1 MRRFGDYMLIRVA
14 FVILISS
21 LGAPLFFAQNVGSA
35 RTSSVVTSP
44 STGGTIQLT
53 NTFDGTYTLVERSN
67 WSQYV
72 NGRYVGL
79 TSREARGY
87 LNPAGSGS
95 WRGQTGTQ
103 YTGDFFVFQ
112 QTKRDNRTAAQGID
126 DILPSSFVMLGDGS
140 IQFTELCFYP
150 QLRNFPVFPQEKVKK
165 GSRWQGMA
173 ERVVDPRNDK
183 QFTVLEVPVEYEFVG
198 EELYKGQPV
207 YRIKA
212 KFATRFNKYNP
223 PRIIDSQLSQATGT
237 HDVDIL
243 VDKETCAVMM
253 ILDRLDETF
262 TYRNGETIRYKGT
275 TSLFTEIPVQVDKKE
290 LYERAV
296 YIARG
301 EEPPAG
307 SSLAKKDDGTGGGS
321 GRRPKETDSSDGF
334 GGSGFESGSGSAG
347 SGKAGSSG
355 STGGSAGG
363 KGSGSTDSSGRDSGS
378 AGSKDESFGSGAG
391 SGNADPSKSGSGSA
405 GGSGG
410 MGATGRDFGGTG
422 SNKDK
427 TGSGSTDGFG
437 SSGKRPGSDS
447 LPATDQQD
455 GMFQVEDTD
464 KGVRLSVRDLKFVA
478 DSAQLLPQERSRLD
492 AVAEVL
498 KSVPGGTFLIEGHTA
513 AVGRPAGEQQLSE
526 ERAQSVIAELVKR
539 GLKAEQFMFK
549 GYGGTQP
556 VGDNNTDA
564 GRAANR
570 RVEITILQ

>member
-1 MRRFGDYMLIRVA
+1 MRRFGDFVLIRAA

-21 LGAPLFFAQNVGSA
+21 LGTPLFFAQNVGST
-35 RTSSVVTSP
+35 RTASVVTSP
-44 STGGTIQLT
+44 SIGGSIQLT
-53 NTFDGTYTLVERSN
+53 NTFSGTYTLVERSN

-87 LNPAGSGS
+87 LNPIGTGS

-103 YTGDFFVFQ
+103 YTGDFFIFQ

-140 IQFTELCFYP
+140 IQFTEMCFYP

-183 QFTVLEVPVEYEFVG
+183 QYTVLEVPVEYEFVG

-253 ILDRLDETF
+253 MLDRLDETF

-307 SSLAKKDDGTGGGS
+307 GSVAKKDDGLVGGS
-321 GRRPKETDSSDGF
+321 GTRPEEKDSSGGGLGGRGSESGF
-334 GGSGFESGSGSAG
+334 GDFAG
-347 SGKAGSSG
+347 SGKEQV
-355 STGGSAGG
+355 GGSGTGAG
-363 KGSGSTDSSGRDSGS
+363 KTGSGSG
-378 AGSKDESFGSGAG
+378 
-391 SGNADPSKSGSGSA
+391 KSGSGSV
-405 GGSGG
+405 GDSGG
-410 MGATGRDFGGTG
+410 TGSTGRDSAVAG

-427 TGSGSTDGFG
+427 VGSGSTDGFD
-437 SSGKRPGSDS
+437 SIGKKPGSDKFS
-447 LPATDQQD
+447 PADQQQD
-455 GMFQVEDTD
+455 GLFQVEDTD

-498 KSVPGGTFLIEGHTA
+498 KSVPDGTFLIEGHTA
-513 AVGRPAGEQQLSE
+513 AVGRPTGEQQLSE
-526 ERAQSVIAELVKR
+526 ERAQSVIAEMVKR

>member
-1 MRRFGDYMLIRVA
+1 MRRFGNYMLIRVA

-44 STGGTIQLT
+44 STGGPIQLT

-72 NGRYVGL
+72 NGRYIGL

-87 LNPAGSGS
+87 LNPTGSGS
-95 WRGQTGTQ
+95 WRGQSGTQ

-140 IQFTELCFYP
+140 VQFTELCFYP

-347 SGKAGSSG
+347 SGKTGSSG

-363 KGSGSTDSSGRDSGS
+363 KGTGSTDSSGRDSGS
-378 AGSKDESFGSGAG
+378 ARPKDESFGRGAG
-391 SGNADPSKSGSGSA
+391 SGKTDPSKSGSGSD

-410 MGATGRDFGGTG
+410 MG
-422 SNKDK
+422 
-427 TGSGSTDGFG
+427 STD
-437 SSGKRPGSDS
+437 KKPGSDKW
-447 LPATDQQD
+447 PATDKQQD

>member
-1 MRRFGDYMLIRVA
+1 MRRFGDYVLIRVA

-21 LGAPLFFAQNVGSA
+21 LGAPLFLAQNAGSS
-35 RTSSVVTSP
+35 RTASVVTSP
-44 STGGTIQLT
+44 STGGNVQLT

-72 NGRYVGL
+72 NGRYIGL

-87 LNPAGSGS
+87 LNPVGSGS
-95 WRGQTGTQ
+95 WRGQRGTQ

-126 DILPSSFVMLGDGS
+126 DILPSSFMMLGDGS

-253 ILDRLDETF
+253 MLDRLDETF
-262 TYRNGETIRYKGT
+262 TYRNGETIRFKGT

-307 SSLAKKDDGTGGGS
+307 GSGTKKDDGVGGGS
-321 GRRPKETDSSDGF
+321 GTRPRET
-334 GGSGFESGSGSAG
+334 
-347 SGKAGSSG
+347 GSSG
-355 STGGSAGG
+355 GVGGG
-363 KGSGSTDSSGRDSGS
+363 KGSESGS
-378 AGSKDESFGSGAG
+378 PGQTGFGRELADGSGAG
-391 SGNADPSKSGSGSA
+391 SGRTGSGSIGSDKSGSGSA

-410 MGATGRDFGGTG
+410 MGATGRESAGTG
-422 SNKDK
+422 SSKDK
-427 TGSGSTDGFG
+427 TGSGSTGGFG
-437 SSGKRPGSDS
+437 SSGKRPGSDK

-478 DSAQLLPQERSRLD
+478 DSAQLLPQERGRLD

-549 GYGGTQP
+549 GYGGTRP

>member
-1 MRRFGDYMLIRVA
+1 MRRFGDYVLIRVA

-21 LGAPLFFAQNVGSA
+21 LGVPLFFAQNAGS
-35 RTSSVVTSP
+35 TKTTSVVTSP
-44 STGGTIQLT
+44 STGGNVQLT

-253 ILDRLDETF
+253 MLDRLDETF
-262 TYRNGETIRYKGT
+262 TYRNDETIRYKGT

-307 SSLAKKDDGTGGGS
+307 SSLAKKDDGTDGGS

-334 GGSGFESGSGSAG
+334 GGFEAGSGSAG
-347 SGKAGSSG
+347 SGKTGSSG

-363 KGSGSTDSSGRDSGS
+363 KGTGSTDSSGRDSGS
-378 AGSKDESFGSGAG
+378 AGSKDESFGRGAG
-391 SGNADPSKSGSGSA
+391 SGKTDPSKSGSGSD

-410 MGATGRDFGGTG
+410 MG
-422 SNKDK
+422 
-427 TGSGSTDGFG
+427 STD
-437 SSGKRPGSDS
+437 KKPGSDR

-478 DSAQLLPQERSRLD
+478 DSAQLLPQERGRLD

>member
-1 MRRFGDYMLIRVA
+1 MRRFGDYVLIRVA

-21 LGAPLFFAQNVGSA
+21 LGVPLFFAQNAGS
-35 RTSSVVTSP
+35 TKTTSVVTSP
-44 STGGTIQLT
+44 STGGNVQLT

-307 SSLAKKDDGTGGGS
+307 SSLAKKDDGTDGGS
-321 GRRPKETDSSDGF
+321 GRRPRETGPSGGLG
-334 GGSGFESGSGSAG
+334 GGSGSESGSPSSTGSGRELADGNGSGSGRTDSGSAG
-347 SGKAGSSG
+347 SGKTGSSG
-355 STGGSAGG
+355 STGGSGG
-363 KGSGSTDSSGRDSGS
+363 KGTGSTDSSGRDSGS
-378 AGSKDESFGSGAG
+378 AGSKDESFGRGAG
-391 SGNADPSKSGSGSA
+391 SGKTDPSKSGSGSD

-410 MGATGRDFGGTG
+410 MG
-422 SNKDK
+422 
-427 TGSGSTDGFG
+427 STD
-437 SSGKRPGSDS
+437 KKPGSDK
-447 LPATDQQD
+447 LPATDKQQD

>member
-1 MRRFGDYMLIRVA
+1 MRRFGDYVLIRVA

-21 LGAPLFFAQNVGSA
+21 LGAPLFFAQNAGSS
-35 RTSSVVTSP
+35 RTASVVTSP
-44 STGGTIQLT
+44 STGGNVQLT

-72 NGRYVGL
+72 NGRYIGL

-87 LNPAGSGS
+87 LNPVGSGS
-95 WRGQTGTQ
+95 WRGQRGTQ

-253 ILDRLDETF
+253 MLDRLDETF
-262 TYRNGETIRYKGT
+262 TYRNGETIRFKGT

-307 SSLAKKDDGTGGGS
+307 GSGTKKDDGVGGGS
-321 GRRPKETDSSDGF
+321 GTRPRET
-334 GGSGFESGSGSAG
+334 
-347 SGKAGSSG
+347 GSSG
-355 STGGSAGG
+355 GVGGG
-363 KGSGSTDSSGRDSGS
+363 KGSESGS
-378 AGSKDESFGSGAG
+378 PGQTGFGRELADGSGAG
-391 SGNADPSKSGSGSA
+391 SGRTGSRSIGSDKSGSGSA

-410 MGATGRDFGGTG
+410 MGATGRESAGTG
-422 SNKDK
+422 SRKDK
-427 TGSGSTDGFG
+427 TGSVSTGGFG
-437 SSGKRPGSDS
+437 SSGKRPGSDK
-447 LPATDQQD
+447 LPATDQQE

-478 DSAQLLPQERSRLD
+478 DSAQLLPQERGRLD

-549 GYGGTQP
+549 GYGGTRP

>member
-44 STGGTIQLT
+44 STGGTIQLA

-72 NGRYVGL
+72 NGRYIGL

-87 LNPAGSGS
+87 LNPTGSDS
-95 WRGQTGTQ
+95 WRGQSGTQ

-140 IQFTELCFYP
+140 VQFTELCFYP

-253 ILDRLDETF
+253 MLDRLDETF

-275 TSLFTEIPVQVDKKE
+275 TSLFTEIPVQVDKKD

-321 GRRPKETDSSDGF
+321 GRRPKETNSSDGF

-347 SGKAGSSG
+347 SGKTGSSG

-363 KGSGSTDSSGRDSGS
+363 KGTGSTDSSGRDSGS
-378 AGSKDESFGSGAG
+378 TGSKDESFGSGAG
-391 SGNADPSKSGSGSA
+391 SGNTDPSKSGSGSD

-410 MGATGRDFGGTG
+410 MG
-422 SNKDK
+422 
-427 TGSGSTDGFG
+427 STD
-437 SSGKRPGSDS
+437 KKPGSDK
-447 LPATDQQD
+447 LPATDKQQD

>member
-1 MRRFGDYMLIRVA
+1 MRRFGDYVLIRVA

-21 LGAPLFFAQNVGSA
+21 LGAPLFFAQNAGSS
-35 RTSSVVTSP
+35 RTVSVVTSP
-44 STGGTIQLT
+44 STGGNVQLT

-72 NGRYVGL
+72 NGRYIGL

-87 LNPAGSGS
+87 LNPVGSGS
-95 WRGQTGTQ
+95 WRGQRGTQ

-126 DILPSSFVMLGDGS
+126 DILPSSFMMLGDGS

-223 PRIIDSQLSQATGT
+223 PRIIDSQLSQAAGT

-253 ILDRLDETF
+253 MLDRLDETF
-262 TYRNGETIRYKGT
+262 TYRNGETIRFKGT
-275 TSLFTEIPVQVDKKE
+275 TSLFTEIPVQVDKKD

-307 SSLAKKDDGTGGGS
+307 GSGTKKDDGVGGGS
-321 GRRPKETDSSDGF
+321 GTRPRETGPS
-334 GGSGFESGSGSAG
+334 GGVG
-347 SGKAGSSG
+347 
-355 STGGSAGG
+355 GG
-363 KGSGSTDSSGRDSGS
+363 KGSESGS
-378 AGSKDESFGSGAG
+378 PGQTGFGRELADGSGAG
-391 SGNADPSKSGSGSA
+391 SGRTGSSSIGSDKSGSGSA

-410 MGATGRDFGGTG
+410 MGATGRESAGTG
-422 SNKDK
+422 SSKDK
-427 TGSGSTDGFG
+427 TGSGSTGGFG
-437 SSGKRPGSDS
+437 SSGKRPGSDE

-478 DSAQLLPQERSRLD
+478 DSAQLLPQERGRLD

-549 GYGGTQP
+549 GYGGTRP

>member
-1 MRRFGDYMLIRVA
+1 MRRFGDYVLIRAA

-21 LGAPLFFAQNVGSA
+21 LGAPLFFAQNAGS
-35 RTSSVVTSP
+35 TKTTSVVTSP

-253 ILDRLDETF
+253 MLDRLDETF

-307 SSLAKKDDGTGGGS
+307 GSVARKDDGIGGGS
-321 GRRPKETDSSDGF
+321 GTRPRGTGPSGGLG
-334 GGSGFESGSGSAG
+334 GGSGSESGSPSSTG
-347 SGKAGSSG
+347 SGRELA
-355 STGGSAGG
+355 
-363 KGSGSTDSSGRDSGS
+363 D
-378 AGSKDESFGSGAG
+378 GSGAG
-391 SGNADPSKSGSGSA
+391 SGRTGSGSA

-410 MGATGRDFGGTG
+410 MGSTGRDSGGTG

-427 TGSGSTDGFG
+427 AGSGSTDGFG
-437 SSGKRPGSDS
+437 SSGKRPGSDK

-478 DSAQLLPQERSRLD
+478 DSAQLLPQERGRLD

-513 AVGRPAGEQQLSE
+513 AIGRPAGEQQLSE

>member
-1 MRRFGDYMLIRVA
+1 MRRFGDYVLIRVA

-21 LGAPLFFAQNVGSA
+21 LGAPLFFAQNAGS
-35 RTSSVVTSP
+35 TKTTSVVTSP
-44 STGGTIQLT
+44 STGGNVQLT

-140 IQFTELCFYP
+140 VQFTELCFYP

-198 EELYKGQPV
+198 EELYRGEPV

-307 SSLAKKDDGTGGGS
+307 SPLAKKDDGTGGGS

-347 SGKAGSSG
+347 SGKTGSSG

-363 KGSGSTDSSGRDSGS
+363 KGTGSTDSSGRDSGS
-378 AGSKDESFGSGAG
+378 TGSKDESFGSGAG
-391 SGNADPSKSGSGSA
+391 SGKTDPSKSGSGSD

-410 MGATGRDFGGTG
+410 MG
-422 SNKDK
+422 
-427 TGSGSTDGFG
+427 STD
-437 SSGKRPGSDS
+437 KKPGSDR
-447 LPATDQQD
+447 LPATDKQQD

-478 DSAQLLPQERSRLD
+478 DSAQLLPQERGRLD

>member
-44 STGGTIQLT
+44 STGGTIQLA

-72 NGRYVGL
+72 NGRYIGL

-87 LNPAGSGS
+87 LNPTGSDS
-95 WRGQTGTQ
+95 WRGQSGTQ

-140 IQFTELCFYP
+140 VQFTELCFYP

-253 ILDRLDETF
+253 MLDRLDETF

-321 GRRPKETDSSDGF
+321 GRRPKETNSSDGF

-347 SGKAGSSG
+347 SGKTGSSG

-363 KGSGSTDSSGRDSGS
+363 KGTGSTDSSGRDSGS
-378 AGSKDESFGSGAG
+378 TGSKDESFGSGAG
-391 SGNADPSKSGSGSA
+391 SGNTDPSKSGSGSD

-410 MGATGRDFGGTG
+410 MG
-422 SNKDK
+422 
-427 TGSGSTDGFG
+427 STD
-437 SSGKRPGSDS
+437 KKPGSDK
-447 LPATDQQD
+447 LPATDKQQD

-478 DSAQLLPQERSRLD
+478 DSAQLLPQERGRLD

>member
-1 MRRFGDYMLIRVA
+1 MRRFGDFVLVRVA

-21 LGAPLFFAQNVGSA
+21 LGAPLFFAQNTGSTRA
-35 RTSSVVTSP
+35 ASVVTSP

-87 LNPAGSGS
+87 LNPVGSGS
-95 WRGQTGTQ
+95 WRGQQGTQ

-150 QLRNFPVFPQEKVKK
+150 QLRNFPVFPQDKVKK

-173 ERVVDPRNDK
+173 ERVVDPRNNK

-198 EELYKGQPV
+198 EELYKGLPV

-275 TSLFTEIPVQVDKKE
+275 TSLFTEIPVPVDKKD

-321 GRRPKETDSSDGF
+321 GTRPKETDSSDGF
-334 GGSGFESGSGSAG
+334 GGSGFESGSDSVG
-347 SGKAGSSG
+347 SGKTGSSG
-355 STGGSAGG
+355 FTGGSAGG
-363 KGSGSTDSSGRDSGS
+363 KGTGSTDSSGQDSGS
-378 AGSKDESFGSGAG
+378 TGSKDESFGSGAG
-391 SGNADPSKSGSGSA
+391 SGKTGSSKSGSGSD

-410 MGATGRDFGGTG
+410 MG
-422 SNKDK
+422 
-427 TGSGSTDGFG
+427 STD
-437 SSGKRPGSDS
+437 KKPGSDK
-447 LPATDQQD
+447 LPATDQQQD

-478 DSAQLLPQERSRLD
+478 DSAQLLPQERGRLD

-513 AVGRPAGEQQLSE
+513 AVGRPTGEQQLSE
-526 ERAQSVIAELVKR
+526 ERAQAVIAEMVRR
-539 GLKAEQFMFK
+539 GLKEEQFMFK
-549 GYGGTQP
+549 GYGGTRP

>member
-1 MRRFGDYMLIRVA
+1 MRRFGDYVLIRVA

-21 LGAPLFFAQNVGSA
+21 LGAPLFFAQNAGSS
-35 RTSSVVTSP
+35 RTASVVTSP
-44 STGGTIQLT
+44 STGGNVQLT

-72 NGRYVGL
+72 NGRYIGL

-87 LNPAGSGS
+87 LNPVGSGS
-95 WRGQTGTQ
+95 WRGQRGTQ

-253 ILDRLDETF
+253 MLDRLDETF
-262 TYRNGETIRYKGT
+262 TYRNGETIRFKGT

-307 SSLAKKDDGTGGGS
+307 GSGTKKDDGVGGGS
-321 GRRPKETDSSDGF
+321 GTRPRET
-334 GGSGFESGSGSAG
+334 
-347 SGKAGSSG
+347 GSSG
-355 STGGSAGG
+355 GVGGG
-363 KGSGSTDSSGRDSGS
+363 KGSESGS
-378 AGSKDESFGSGAG
+378 PGQTGFGRELADGSGAG
-391 SGNADPSKSGSGSA
+391 SGRTGSSSIGSDKSGSGSA

-410 MGATGRDFGGTG
+410 MGATGRESAGTG
-422 SNKDK
+422 SSKDK
-427 TGSGSTDGFG
+427 TGSVSTGGFG
-437 SSGKRPGSDS
+437 SSGKRPGSDK
-447 LPATDQQD
+447 LPATDQQE

-478 DSAQLLPQERSRLD
+478 DSAQLLPQERGRLD

-549 GYGGTQP
+549 GYGGTRP

>member
-1 MRRFGDYMLIRVA
+1 MRRFGDYVLIRVA

-21 LGAPLFFAQNVGSA
+21 LGVPLFFAQNAGS
-35 RTSSVVTSP
+35 TKTTSVVTSP
-44 STGGTIQLT
+44 STGGNVQLT

-150 QLRNFPVFPQEKVKK
+150 QLRNFPVFPQDKVKK
-165 GSRWQGMA
+165 GSRWQGLA

-198 EELYKGQPV
+198 EDLYKGLPV

-307 SSLAKKDDGTGGGS
+307 SSLAKKDDGTDGGS
-321 GRRPKETDSSDGF
+321 GRRPRETGPSGGLG
-334 GGSGFESGSGSAG
+334 GGSGSESGSPSSTGSGRELADGNGSGSGRTGSGSAG
-347 SGKAGSSG
+347 SGKTGSSG
-355 STGGSAGG
+355 STGGSGG
-363 KGSGSTDSSGRDSGS
+363 KGTGSTDSSGRDSGS
-378 AGSKDESFGSGAG
+378 AGSKDESFGRGAG
-391 SGNADPSKSGSGSA
+391 SGKTDPSKSGSGSD

-410 MGATGRDFGGTG
+410 MG
-422 SNKDK
+422 
-427 TGSGSTDGFG
+427 STD
-437 SSGKRPGSDS
+437 KKPGSDK